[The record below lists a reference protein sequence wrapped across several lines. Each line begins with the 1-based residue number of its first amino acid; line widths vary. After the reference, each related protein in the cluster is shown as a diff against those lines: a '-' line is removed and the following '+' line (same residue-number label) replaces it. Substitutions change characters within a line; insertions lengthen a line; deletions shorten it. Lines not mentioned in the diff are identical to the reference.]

1 MDCFE
6 YIENVA
12 DVRLQ
17 HILKY
22 ITCIITD
29 SIIPLIFA
37 LALTMFVWGV
47 AQFVINP
54 SEEAKREKGRQFM
67 LLGVIALAVM
77 VSVWGLVKIVG
88 STFGL
93 ELVRPVIPVVRPGAN
108 TPP

>member
-54 SEEAKREKGRQFM
+54 SE
-67 LLGVIALAVM
+67 
-77 VSVWGLVKIVG
+77 
-88 STFGL
+88 
-93 ELVRPVIPVVRPGAN
+93 
-108 TPP
+108 